1 VCLKPYIT
9 VSATK
14 KRRKRNYAGS
24 RQTNGKETQKRMSV
38 QMYNFICKSE
48 EEKTNIPQLVYAI
61 PQDSSSCKGQ
71 PFQVSNWHFAQIKFD
86 SFAAQRLQNSE
97 KKTAGTKLGTLE
109 HS

>member
-1 VCLKPYIT
+1 

-38 QMYNFICKSE
+38 QMYNFICNS

-61 PQDSSSCKGQ
+61 PQDISSCKGQ
-71 PFQVSNWHFAQIKFD
+71 PFQVSNRHFAQIKFD
-86 SFAAQRLQNSE
+86 SFAAKRLQNSG
-97 KKTAGTKLGTLE
+97 KKNCWNIVEMG
-109 HS
+109 